1 MPGKTEGGEAAEAV
15 DGTGPEGGRGPG
27 PGPVPRKGTSLTTP
41 AAQDTAPD
49 EAPAF
54 TGEEP
59 MVASQESS
67 GTLQKGLE
75 GSPDASFTSK
85 PGLVCGGFLTQ
96 PRLPPLHCC
105 YWAPSGQGPNSWEA
119 LQVPEPGAPGLP
131 WSPDS
136 RAPQEPL
143 PRGQCLIH
151 NWVEERATNELDR
164 VLHHEESEGF
174 RYRHGHVGLL
184 TLELSS
190 PHTSRTTQKD
200 SYQHPGN
207 PRKALRGR
215 REAMLELL
223 LHHQIRKEVDQE
235 LSPPKYF
242 NYESV
247 THHDYQRELEQPG
260 PPPPTKPHSLQEQP
274 ETYWLQKASKLPG
287 VSNIRTYDTPFRKN
301 CSFSTPVPL
310 SMDQPLPYGPENYPR
325 L

>member
-1 MPGKTEGGEAAEAV
+1 MPGKTEGGEDAEAV
-15 DGTGPEGGRGPG
+15 E
-27 PGPVPRKGTSLTTP
+27 RKGPPLTTS
-41 AAQDTAPD
+41 AAQGKAPA
-49 EAPAF
+49 EASAF

-59 MVASQESS
+59 MVSS
-67 GTLQKGLE
+67 QKGPE
-75 GSPDASFTSK
+75 GSADSSFAVE
-85 PGLVCGGFLTQ
+85 PARVCGGFLAQ
-96 PRLPPLHCC
+96 PRLPPMHCC
-105 YWAPSGQGPNSWEA
+105 YWEPNVQEQRPWKA

-131 WSPDS
+131 WVPES
-136 RAPQEPL
+136 RAPRELL

-164 VLHHEESEGF
+164 VLNHEESEGF
-174 RYRHGHVGLL
+174 RYRHGHLGLL
-184 TLELSS
+184 TLELAS
-190 PHTSRTTQKD
+190 PRAFRTTQKD

-207 PRKALRGR
+207 PRKALRGK

-235 LSPPKYF
+235 LSPPKYS

-247 THHDYQRELEQPG
+247 THHDYQRELDRPG

-310 SMDQPLPYGPENYPR
+310 SMDQPLPYSPENYPR

>member
-223 LHHQIRKEVDQE
+223 LHHQIRLTACRSSRRPTGYKKHQSFRASAISEHMTPHFERTVV
-235 LSPPKYF
+235 SPHLFLCPWTSPY
-242 NYESV
+242 
-247 THHDYQRELEQPG
+247 LMA
-260 PPPPTKPHSLQEQP
+260 L
-274 ETYWLQKASKLPG
+274 
-287 VSNIRTYDTPFRKN
+287 RTTLDFERKMVGEKQ
-301 CSFSTPVPL
+301 T
-310 SMDQPLPYGPENYPR
+310 G
-325 L
+325 